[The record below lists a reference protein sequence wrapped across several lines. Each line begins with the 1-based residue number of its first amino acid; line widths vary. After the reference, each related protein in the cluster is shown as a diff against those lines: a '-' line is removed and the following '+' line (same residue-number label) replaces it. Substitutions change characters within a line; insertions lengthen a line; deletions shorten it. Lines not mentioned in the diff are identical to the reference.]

1 MPPPLPEPHDSMSA
15 PAPIVSLL
23 SPEQIAGL
31 RRRSDAKG
39 LTRLAAHLAVLALT
53 GALVTLTQGSAW
65 MVGALWLH
73 GVVLV
78 FLFAPLHESVH
89 YTAFATRWLNRR
101 VADVVGFLL
110 LLPSRYFRAFH
121 LAHHRH
127 TQDPERD
134 PELASPKP
142 RTRGELLLAVSGLPL
157 WRERVATLLQHSR
170 GRVDEPFIE
179 PAQRRRIMW
188 EARVHLLLYL
198 GLGVAS
204 FALPTGVL
212 LWYWLVPTVIAQ
224 PMLRIFLLAE
234 HTGCPLV
241 PDMLRNS
248 RTTHSNALVR
258 FLAWNMPYHS
268 EHHTYAAVPFH
279 ALPALH
285 EHLKD
290 RIAVQ
295 SPGYARTIRGI
306 AADLRAAAPG

>member
-1 MPPPLPEPHDSMSA
+1 MSA
-15 PAPIVSLL
+15 PTPTASPL
-23 SPEQIAGL
+23 SHQELARL
-31 RRRSDAKG
+31 RRRSDVKG
-39 LTRLAAHLAVLALT
+39 LTRLAVHLAVLAFT
-53 GALVTLTQGSAW
+53 GALVTLAQGSGW
-65 MVGALWLH
+65 MVVVLWLH

-89 YTAFATRWLNRR
+89 YTAFASRWLNRR
-101 VADVVGFLL
+101 VADVIGFLL

-121 LAHHRH
+121 LAHHRF

-142 RTRGELLLAVSGLPL
+142 RTRGKLLLAVSGLPL
-157 WRERVATLLQHSR
+157 WRERVAALLRHSR

-179 PAQRRRIMW
+179 PAQRYRIMW
-188 EARVHLLLYL
+188 EARVHVALYL
-198 GLGVAS
+198 GAAAASLALG
-204 FALPTGVL
+204 TDVL

-248 RTTHSNALVR
+248 RTTHTNALVR

-285 EHLKD
+285 ERLKD

-295 SPGYARTIRGI
+295 SPGYVRTIRGI

>member
-1 MPPPLPEPHDSMSA
+1 MSTRSPNAA
-15 PAPIVSLL
+15 PL
-23 SPEQIAGL
+23 SPEDLALL

-39 LTRLAAHLAVLALT
+39 LTRLATHLAVLALT
-53 GALVTLTQGSAW
+53 GVLVTLTQGSAW

-89 YTAFATRWLNRR
+89 YTAFASRWINRR
-101 VADVVGFLL
+101 VADVIGFLL

-121 LAHHRH
+121 LTHHQF

-142 RTRGELLLAVSGLPL
+142 RTLGELLFAVSGLPL
-157 WRERVATLLQHSR
+157 WRERVTTLLRHTR

-179 PAQRRRIMW
+179 PARRRRIAW
-188 EARVHLLLYL
+188 EARAHLALYVGAAAVSL
-198 GLGVAS
+198 ALAS
-204 FALPTGVL
+204 DVL
-212 LWYWLVPTVIAQ
+212 LWYWVVPALIAQ

-248 RTTHSNALVR
+248 RTTHTNALVR

-285 EHLKD
+285 ERLKD

-295 SPGYARTIRGI
+295 SPGYARTIRDI
-306 AADLRAAAPG
+306 AAGLRTAAPG

>member
-1 MPPPLPEPHDSMSA
+1 MSA
-15 PAPIVSLL
+15 APPDAGPL
-23 SPEQIAGL
+23 SPRELARL
-31 RRRSDAKG
+31 RRRSDVKG
-39 LTRLAAHLAVLALT
+39 LARLAAHLVALALT
-53 GALVTLTQGSAW
+53 GALVALTRGSGW

-78 FLFAPLHESVH
+78 FLFAPLHETIH
-89 YTAFATRWLNRR
+89 YTAFASRWINRR
-101 VADVVGFLL
+101 VADVIGFLL

-121 LAHHRH
+121 LAHHRF

-134 PELASPKP
+134 PELSSPKP
-142 RTRGELLLAVSGLPL
+142 ATLGGLILAMSGLPL
-157 WRERVATLLQHSR
+157 WRERVATLLRHSR

-179 PAQRRRIMW
+179 PGWRRRITW
-188 EARVHLLLYL
+188 EARAHVALYL
-198 GLGVAS
+198 GAGAAS
-204 FALPTGVL
+204 LALASDVL
-212 LWYWLVPTVIAQ
+212 LWYWVVPVLIAQ

-248 RTTHSNALVR
+248 RTTKSNALVR

-268 EHHTYAAVPFH
+268 EHHTCAAVPFH

-285 EHLKD
+285 ERLKD

-306 AADLRAAAPG
+306 TADLRAAAPRQA

>member
-1 MPPPLPEPHDSMSA
+1 MSA
-15 PAPIVSLL
+15 PPPTASPL
-23 SPEQIAGL
+23 SHQELARL
-31 RRRSDAKG
+31 RRRSDVKG
-39 LTRLAAHLAVLALT
+39 LTRLAAHLAVLAFT
-53 GALVTLTQGSAW
+53 GALVTLAQGSGW
-65 MVGALWLH
+65 MVGVLWLH

-101 VADVVGFLL
+101 VADVIGFLL

-121 LAHHRH
+121 LAHHRF

-157 WRERVATLLQHSR
+157 WRERAAALLRHSR

-179 PAQRRRIMW
+179 PAQRYRIMW
-188 EARVHLLLYL
+188 EARVHVALYL
-198 GLGVAS
+198 GAAAASLALG
-204 FALPTGVL
+204 TDVL

-248 RTTHSNALVR
+248 RTTHTNALVR

-285 EHLKD
+285 ERLKD

-295 SPGYARTIRGI
+295 SPGYVRTIRGI

>member
-1 MPPPLPEPHDSMSA
+1 MPT
-15 PAPIVSLL
+15 L
-23 SPEQIAGL
+23 SPAVAPPSPEELAIL

-39 LTRLAAHLAVLALT
+39 LTRLAAHLGALALT
-53 GALVTLTQGSAW
+53 GALVTALRDDAW
-65 MVGALWLH
+65 VVGALWLH

-78 FLFAPLHESVH
+78 FLFAPLHETIH
-89 YTAFATRWLNRR
+89 YTAFASRWINRR
-101 VADVVGFLL
+101 VADVIGFLM

-121 LAHHRH
+121 LAHHRF

-142 RTRGELLLAVSGLPL
+142 ATLRGLLLALSGLPL
-157 WRERVATLLQHSR
+157 WRERIATTLRHAR
-170 GRVDEPFIE
+170 GRIDEPFIE
-179 PAQRRRIMW
+179 PAHRRRISW
-188 EARVHLLLYL
+188 EARAHLALYL
-198 GLGVAS
+198 GAAATSL
-204 FALPTGVL
+204 ALKTDAL
-212 LWYWLVPTVIAQ
+212 LVYWVVPILIAQ

-248 RTTHSNALVR
+248 RTTRTNALVR

-268 EHHTYAAVPFH
+268 EHHAYAAVPFH

-285 EHLKD
+285 ERLKE

-295 SPGYARTIRGI
+295 SPGYARTLRRI
-306 AADLRAAAPG
+306 AADL

>member
-1 MPPPLPEPHDSMSA
+1 MNNGPMSTAHPDAA
-15 PAPIVSLL
+15 PL
-23 SPEQIAGL
+23 SPEELALLG
-31 RRRSDAKG
+31 RRSDPKG
-39 LTRLAAHLAVLALT
+39 LTRLAAHLAALALT
-53 GALVTLTQGSAW
+53 GTLVTLAQGSGW
-65 MVGALWLH
+65 MASALWLH

-78 FLFAPLHESVH
+78 FLFAPLHETIH
-89 YTAFATRWLNRR
+89 YTAFASRWINRR
-101 VADVVGFLL
+101 VADAIGFLM

-121 LAHHRH
+121 LDHHRF

-142 RTRGELLLAVSGLPL
+142 RTRAELLLVVSGLPL
-157 WRERVATLLQHSR
+157 WRERVATLLRHSR

-179 PAQRRRIMW
+179 PAGRRRIVW
-188 EARVHLLLYL
+188 EARVHVALYL
-198 GLGVAS
+198 GAAAASLG
-204 FALPTGVL
+204 LGTDVL
-212 LWYWLVPTVIAQ
+212 LWYWIVPALIGQ
-224 PMLRIFLLAE
+224 PMLRMFLLAE

-285 EHLKD
+285 ERLKD

-306 AADLRAAAPG
+306 AAGLRTAAAG

>member
-1 MPPPLPEPHDSMSA
+1 MSTAPPDASP
-15 PAPIVSLL
+15 L
-23 SPEQIAGL
+23 SPEELAPL
-31 RRRSDAKG
+31 RRRSDPKG
-39 LTRLAAHLAVLALT
+39 LTRLAAHLAALALT
-53 GALVTLTQGSAW
+53 GTLVTLTQGSGW
-65 MVGALWLH
+65 MAGALWLH
-73 GVVLV
+73 GVMLV
-78 FLFAPLHESVH
+78 FLFAPLHETIH
-89 YTAFATRWLNRR
+89 YTAFASRWLNRR
-101 VADVVGFLL
+101 VAEVIGFLM

-121 LAHHRH
+121 LDHHRF

-142 RTRGELLLAVSGLPL
+142 RTRAELLLVVSGLPL
-157 WRERVATLLQHSR
+157 WRERVATLLRHSR

-179 PAQRRRIMW
+179 LGQRRRITW
-188 EARVHLLLYL
+188 EARAHVALYVGAAAASLAL
-198 GLGVAS
+198 G
-204 FALPTGVL
+204 TDVL
-212 LWYWLVPTVIAQ
+212 LWYWIVPALVAQ

-285 EHLKD
+285 ERLKD

-295 SPGYARTIRGI
+295 SPGYARTIRDI
-306 AADLRAAAPG
+306 AADLRTAAAG